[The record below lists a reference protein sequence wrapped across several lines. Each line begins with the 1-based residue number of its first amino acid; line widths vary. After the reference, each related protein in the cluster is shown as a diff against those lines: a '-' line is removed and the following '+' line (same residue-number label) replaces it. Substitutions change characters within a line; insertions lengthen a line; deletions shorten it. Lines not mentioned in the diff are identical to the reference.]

1 MTLKMAWLTLL
12 IHIKLIAH
20 CAVIYASTLFNIQII
35 LTSFYTFFLYSL
47 YSCISFTYFLM
58 KLDPVNELPH
68 QTPEIRKISTSMI
81 AMHPWLESHECYV
94 IQHLGV

>member
-35 LTSFYTFFLYSL
+35 LTSFDTFFLYSL

-81 AMHPWLESHECYV
+81 KMHP
-94 IQHLGV
+94 

>member
-12 IHIKLIAH
+12 IHMKLIAH
-20 CAVIYASTLFNIQII
+20 CVVICASTLFNIQII
-35 LTSFYTFFLYSL
+35 LTSFDTIFLYSL
-47 YSCISFTYFLM
+47 VYCISFTYFLM

-68 QTPEIRKISTSMI
+68 QTPQITKISTSMM